1 MISTVQDPNG
11 TTRKDID
18 YKPHPI
24 MSKDIT
30 DLLGET
36 ISIHYIGLL
45 DYKCNPSANNYINT
59 YIVSKHVKDEMVMEP
74 RVLFSNIDMN
84 LLDNPD
90 YKDTVAN
97 TLLSKN
103 NIEFSHACGYI
114 GEIHPQS
121 TLEPGKE
128 QFSSGFYTYQ
138 ASTEYALVYDGVKI
152 EAARACKEQPEI
164 KEQIKS
170 QLQILEAQKR
180 NQKQKAEEQ
189 SEGR

>member
-1 MISTVQDPNG
+1 MN
-11 TTRKDID
+11 ID
-18 YKPHPI
+18 YSYGNQYYQYFDNIGIKSIEYEIMAPEQSQSRQPGMEYLMNPRPI
-24 MSKDIT
+24 
-30 DLLGET
+30 
-36 ISIHYIGLL
+36 
-45 DYKCNPSANNYINT
+45 
-59 YIVSKHVKDEMVMEP
+59 
-74 RVLFSNIDMN
+74 F
-84 LLDNPD
+84 DNPD
-90 YKDTVAN
+90 YKDTVTN

-103 NIEFSHACGYI
+103 NIKFSHACGYI

-152 EAARACKEQPEI
+152 ESARACKEQPEI